1 MKHGKE
7 QIVTKFRKVASLLM
21 QCSLVMQQKL
31 ALHTLA
37 DAADCPKM
45 SLFLYWKACFIF
57 YASLAPAIEENP

>member
-7 QIVTKFRKVASLLM
+7 WIVTKFRKITSLLM
-21 QCSLVMQQKL
+21 QYFLVMQQKL
-31 ALHTLA
+31 VLHTLA
-37 DAADCPKM
+37 DPADCPKM